1 MALAPYQKLALRWQP
16 SQREDRIFVFIAVV
30 CVVLSL
36 VLGFYLT
43 TLEVPEKTRTQ
54 RNVVP
59 ERVAKFIADKPK
71 PKPPKVE
78 PPKPK
83 PKPPEPKPEPK
94 KEPEKVKVVK
104 DRPKPKPKQLTKEQ
118 KKARDKASQS
128 GLMAHLKELNDLVET
143 SDVSAQVQ
151 ASIKK
156 SAGGKES
163 AGLSAEVL
171 TANATKGSG
180 GVDSKRFATK
190 AGTSELSGAELATA
204 RAALEATAGEFTDVK
219 GGDGGGGDGLIR
231 SEEEITLVFDRH
243 KSSLQSL
250 YNRARRSNPGL
261 KGKLVLEITILPD
274 GTVSNVKVLNSEL
287 GDQKLISRL
296 LARIRNFQ
304 FGARDVAVA
313 TVSYPIEF
321 LPN

>member
-16 SQREDRIFVFIAVV
+16 SQREDRIFVFIAII
-30 CVVLSL
+30 CIVLSL
-36 VLGFYLT
+36 LAGVYIASLD
-43 TLEVPEKTRTQ
+43 VPEKPRTK

-59 ERVAKFIADKPK
+59 ERVAKFIAEKPK

-83 PKPPEPKPEPK
+83 PKKPEPKPEKK

-104 DRPKPKPKQLTKEQ
+104 ERAKPKPKPLTKKQ
-118 KKARDKASQS
+118 KVARDKAAKS
-128 GLMAHLKELNDLVET
+128 GLMAHLKELNDLVDT
-143 SDVSAQVQ
+143 SDVSAQVKS
-151 ASIKK
+151 SIKK
-156 SAGGKES
+156 SAGGKEA
-163 AGLSAEVL
+163 AGLSADVL

-180 GVDSKRFATK
+180 GVDAKRYATA
-190 AGTSELSGAELATA
+190 AGTSELSGAEIAA
-204 RAALEATAGEFTDVK
+204 AQAALDASAEEFTNVK
-219 GGDGGGGDGLIR
+219 EGGDGGDGLIR

-250 YNRARRSNPGL
+250 YNRARRSNPSL
-261 KGKLVLEITILPD
+261 KGKVVLEITILPD
-274 GTVSNVKVLNSEL
+274 GSVEEVKVLSSDL
-287 GDQKLISRL
+287 KDKTLINRM
-296 LARIRNFQ
+296 LARIRTFQ